1 MYCIIFMIYMY
12 NIIFA
17 VYIPVLP
24 GSIKALKCPLC
35 DYMTSEKSNFKRHR
49 RLHSRSNPTTLLKC
63 GKCSY
68 ATTLPYKIREHYQ
81 QVHNEGRITGIPT
94 DVPMPDNAVYGPPQR
109 LMGSRS
115 ISSMSVHHNPCD
127 TLAGQVPYLGYTPLM
142 MNGHSNTYPYPTSN
156 RQPSLNSLDPY
167 MNTPYGVLR
176 GRQEGQN
183 SVSNYLRS
191 VMPSAVNSHSTPR
204 QATSTLTS
212 SDYFISPVVDNSHV
226 ESLRG
231 HRIINN
237 TSVSN
242 TVQSSPDVKVKVEP
256 IDVDNHSDVS
266 STATGYN
273 TITPDITCQTAE
285 AQPSHQPHIDSIS
298 TTVHHHGNLASRSSN
313 SQRRILQTLS
323 LDDSNIGQV
332 NTRSHNIENILES
345 NGFQRSRPGLQR
357 SRSCTDVN
365 GSDAYNSFS
374 SSFSSNLK
382 FGSRSVGIQCI
393 LPIVKTEKNL
403 NGDFFHCRL
412 VNGQQQQIRS
422 KGVERGVQCNMNS
435 ANRSN
440 LTRQQGPT
448 NLRLS
453 ADGSDLSEHHSSIGE
468 SRCSHCG
475 IVFEDEVMFSI
486 HIGCH
491 SHTDPFI
498 CNICGKHCG
507 NKYGFYSH
515 IMRGH
520 HF

>member
-1 MYCIIFMIYMY
+1 
-12 NIIFA
+12 
-17 VYIPVLP
+17 
-24 GSIKALKCPLC
+24 
-35 DYMTSEKSNFKRHR
+35 MTNEKSNFRRHR
-49 RLHSRSNPTTLLKC
+49 RLHARGNSATILKC

-68 ATTLPYKIREHYQ
+68 ATTLPYKIREHYH
-81 QVHNEGRITGIPT
+81 QVHNEVRIAGIPT
-94 DVPMPDNAVYGPPQR
+94 DVPMPENGIYGPPQR
-109 LMGSRS
+109 LLGSRS
-115 ISSMSVHHNPCD
+115 MGSMTVHQNPCD

-142 MNGHSNTYPYPTSN
+142 MNGHTNTYPYPPSN
-156 RQPSLNSLDPY
+156 RQPGLSSLDPF
-167 MNTPYGVLR
+167 MNSAYGVLR
-176 GRQEGQN
+176 SRQEGQHA
-183 SVSNYLRS
+183 VSNYLRS
-191 VMPSAVNSHSTPR
+191 VMPSAINSHSTPR

-212 SDYFISPVVDNSHV
+212 SDYFISPVVDTSHHV

-231 HRIINN
+231 HRVIDNS
-237 TSVSN
+237 SVSN

-273 TITPDITCQTAE
+273 TLTPDLTCHTAE
-285 AQPSHQPHIDSIS
+285 AQPSHQTHVDSIS
-298 TTVHHHGNLASRSSN
+298 TTVHHHGNLSRSALS
-313 SQRRILQTLS
+313 SQRRNLQTLS
-323 LDDSNIGQV
+323 LDDTNFSSGQGV
-332 NTRSHNIENILES
+332 VMSRNLDSVQES
-345 NGFQRSRPGLQR
+345 SSLQRPRPGLQR

-365 GSDAYNSFS
+365 GSDAYNSFNS
-374 SSFSSNLK
+374 SLNSSFK

-393 LPIVKTEKNL
+393 LPIVKAETDL
-403 NGDFFHCRL
+403 NGDYFHCQTFI
-412 VNGQQQQIRS
+412 GQQIRS

-435 ANRSN
+435 ASRSN

-453 ADGSDLSEHHSSIGE
+453 GDGSDLSEHHSSIGGE
-468 SRCSHCG
+468 SRCGHCG